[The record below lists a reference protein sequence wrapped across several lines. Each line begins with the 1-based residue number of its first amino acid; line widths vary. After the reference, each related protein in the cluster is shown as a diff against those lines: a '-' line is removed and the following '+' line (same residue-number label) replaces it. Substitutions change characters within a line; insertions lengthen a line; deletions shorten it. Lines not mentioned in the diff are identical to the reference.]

1 MGFCCQD
8 AAFYRVVLNKLSNII
23 QWCSDVQHIF
33 LSRIKFIT
41 KRFQSITFGQRN
53 SIRRC
58 QDRKNYFFRLVLQT
72 NLFSTKYK
80 YVVTLTGGI
89 FVSLFTIY
97 VNIYLYWDM
106 FHQFVGIDLHP
117 SVVVDRIVWGDS
129 SSEKWSELHYF
140 PRVGGV
146 WKISDT
152 FHLHL
157 TLMIW
162 SKPLQASLHLQ
173 H

>member
-1 MGFCCQD
+1 MC
-8 AAFYRVVLNKLSNII
+8 
-23 QWCSDVQHIF
+23 
-33 LSRIKFIT
+33 
-41 KRFQSITFGQRN
+41 
-53 SIRRC
+53 
-58 QDRKNYFFRLVLQT
+58 LVLQT

-162 SKPLQASLHLQ
+162 SKPFSHYRRPSTYNLQ
-173 H
+173 HYNIWFGWGTEGWCHEKGSFISTQRLINMISSVSVLNNN